1 MADIIVAGNTS
12 GSITLSAPAV
22 SGSSVLTLPV
32 ATDTLVGKA
41 TTDTLTN
48 KTLTTPTISSLSSA
62 SATALT
68 LQSAGTTAI
77 TVDTSQNVGIGTASP
92 AYKLHSATTIGTGS
106 TGNNGFVG
114 FKRSSDGVEIGSMN
128 TDGTNVVVNTGAALA
143 FQTSGTERMRLDS
156 SGNVLVGTAT
166 NNSRNPRLALNGNS
180 VTWAVG
186 PNSSN
191 STFVVYNPSEAGVY
205 LPSGNTA
212 WVSTSDE
219 RLKNI
224 TGEITDAINKVSQLR
239 AAEFTWKSDE
249 SNKPQVGLIAQD
261 VQTVLPEAISEN
273 DKEFLGVSYT
283 DVIPLLVASI
293 KEQQTIINDL
303 KARIT
308 ALEGLSA

>member
-1 MADIIVAGNTS
+1 MAITFNADTTNGAVITSDTS
-12 GSITLSAPAV
+12 GEI
-22 SGSSVLTLPV
+22 
-32 ATDTLVGKA
+32 K
-41 TTDTLTN
+41 
-48 KTLTTPTISSLSSA
+48 
-62 SATALT
+62 
-68 LQSAGTTAI
+68 LQSAGADIVSVTANGMA
-77 TVDTSQNVGIGTASP
+77 VDTDTLYVDATNNRVGIGTSSP
-92 AYKLHSATTIGTGS
+92 SSTSKLHIYGTGGDTRIRLEDTIGFTSLDMVCADGS
-106 TGNNGFVG
+106 TNVINFGDASDINVG
-114 FKRSSDGVEIGSMN
+114 RIEYDHS
-128 TDGTNVVVNTGAALA
+128 TNAMFIKTNDA
-143 FQTSGTERMRLDS
+143 ERMRIDS
-156 SGNVLVGTAT
+156 SGNVLVATTT
-166 NNSRNPRLALNGNS
+166 NNSRNSRLALNGNS
-180 VTWAVG
+180 VTWSVG

-283 DVIPLLVASI
+283 EVIPLLVAAI
-293 KEQQTIINDL
+293 KEQQEQI
-303 KARIT
+303 K
-308 ALEGLSA
+308 ALETRIQTLESA

>member
-1 MADIIVAGNTS
+1 MTVSVKAPTS
-12 GSITLSAPAV
+12 TTGSIQLN
-22 SGSSVLTLPV
+22 GSDVLTIESDNSVDIDSGTLHV
-32 ATDTLVGKA
+32 DATNNRVGVGTSSPNTLFHV
-41 TTDTLTN
+41 
-48 KTLTTPTISSLSSA
+48 
-62 SATALT
+62 
-68 LQSAGTTAI
+68 Q
-77 TVDTSQNVGIGTASP
+77 
-92 AYKLHSATTIGTGS
+92 GS
-106 TGNNGFVG
+106 NSGG
-114 FKRSSDGVEIGSMN
+114 
-128 TDGTNVVVNTGAALA
+128 NVVVATLRNNNTAGSTQTTLRFTNSTADG
-143 FQTSGTERMRLDS
+143 TSGGGELSYLRNSADQGASFIVKTQSSGGVNTERMRIDS
-156 SGNVLVGTAT
+156 SGNVLVATTT

-180 VTWAVG
+180 VTWSVG

-283 DVIPLLVASI
+283 EVIPLLVAAI
-293 KEQQTIINDL
+293 KEQQEQI
-303 KARIT
+303 K
-308 ALEGLSA
+308 ALETRIQTLESA

>member
-1 MADIIVAGNTS
+1 MTVSVKAPTS
-12 GSITLSAPAV
+12 TTGSIQLN
-22 SGSSVLTLPV
+22 GSDVLTIESDNSVDIDSGTLHV
-32 ATDTLVGKA
+32 DATNNRVGVGTSSPNTLFHV
-41 TTDTLTN
+41 
-48 KTLTTPTISSLSSA
+48 
-62 SATALT
+62 
-68 LQSAGTTAI
+68 Q
-77 TVDTSQNVGIGTASP
+77 
-92 AYKLHSATTIGTGS
+92 GS
-106 TGNNGFVG
+106 NSGG
-114 FKRSSDGVEIGSMN
+114 
-128 TDGTNVVVNTGAALA
+128 NVVVATLRNNNTAGSTQTTLRFTNSTADG
-143 FQTSGTERMRLDS
+143 TSGGGELSYLRNSADQGASFIVKTQSSGGVNTERMRIDS
-156 SGNVLVGTAT
+156 SGNVLVATTT
-166 NNSRNPRLALNGNS
+166 NNSRNSRLALNGNS
-180 VTWAVG
+180 VTWSVG

-283 DVIPLLVASI
+283 EVIPLLVAAI
-293 KEQQTIINDL
+293 KEQQEQI
-303 KARIT
+303 K
-308 ALEGLSA
+308 ALETRIQTLESA

>member
-1 MADIIVAGNTS
+1 MTISIKPTAS
-12 GSITLSAPAV
+12 GS
-22 SGSSVLTLPV
+22 
-32 ATDTLVGKA
+32 
-41 TTDTLTN
+41 
-48 KTLTTPTISSLSSA
+48 TIE
-62 SATALT
+62 
-68 LQSAGTTAI
+68 Q
-77 TVDTSQNVGIGTASP
+77 D
-92 AYKLHSATTIGTGS
+92 GS
-106 TGNNGFVG
+106 TVLSVESDRSVDIDSGTLHVDATNNRVG
-114 FKRSSDGVEIGSMN
+114 VGTSSPNTLFHVQGSN
-128 TDGTNVVVNTGAALA
+128 SGGNVVVATLRNNNTAGSTQTTLRFTNSTADG
-143 FQTSGTERMRLDS
+143 TSGGGELSYLRNSADQGASFIVKTQSSGGVNTERMRIDS
-156 SGNVLVGTAT
+156 SGNVLVATTT
-166 NNSRNPRLALNGNS
+166 NNSRNSRLALNGNS
-180 VTWAVG
+180 VTWSVG

-283 DVIPLLVASI
+283 EVIPLLVAAI
-293 KEQQTIINDL
+293 KEQQEQI
-303 KARIT
+303 K
-308 ALEGLSA
+308 ALETRIQALESV